1 MKLFTQEDLVRFI
14 YNATSEEESLEIKK
28 ALLENLDL
36 AKAYQGMLTV
46 KDELEQGKLNPSD
59 SSIDIILQYSREQVN
74 TESHSE

>member
-14 YNATSEEESLEIKK
+14 YNETSEEESLEIKK